1 MTVHDSSLL
10 RQPVTPTVA
19 ATLNVDVS
27 VLGMTCAACVRHVE
41 RAVAAIPGV
50 VRVDVN
56 LVLSR
61 ASLTMRSDGDPQAT
75 VAAVQAAVRA
85 AGYQVPD
92 DDGPGRHT
100 SASGASDVSNE
111 TASPRRVIIAALC
124 AVPLLVLA
132 MSHGRLVAS
141 PAVDGVMQAVMATV
155 GLIVVGG
162 RYLRSALHALAQRT
176 ADMNVLVSLGA
187 LASYSYSLV
196 MLVRY
201 LAGGAAHHAHTA
213 LHLYFEAGV
222 TILFFVTLGK
232 WLEARARHQVTAGV
246 LALAEKLRG
255 RALRLRLAD
264 GTVVPA
270 PGEDLSAD
278 ALQPG
283 DEIMCRPG
291 ERIAA
296 DGTVIAGTSE
306 VDESLLTGE
315 AAPVAKDVGAAVY
328 AGSLNQVGILT
339 IRVARAAGA
348 STVGRIADAVIAAQR
363 EKSPI
368 ARLADRVS
376 AVFVPI
382 VVGIA
387 VATALFWGLV
397 VGDWQQ
403 AMTHAVSVLVIAC
416 PCALG
421 IATPAAVAVATSRAA
436 ALGLLFKNAGALEA
450 AARINLVVFDKT
462 GTLTTG
468 QRTLLRVVVVDP
480 AYQHA
485 EVVALAAGLEQG
497 SEHTIAKAICDYAA
511 AQRIAPSAQV
521 AQREVVAGGGIR
533 AQIAGVG
540 YVLGNAALLASE
552 ATGATVAPLA
562 DLGDVPPNASVVWLS
577 RRHPDG
583 PNGAEPRSLLAAFV
597 VGDMVDDDAR
607 VVCDELR
614 SRHVAIAIASGDSAA
629 ATAWIAAHVGVTDPA
644 RIVAECKPMAKAA
657 LITRLKSEGYAVAM
671 IGDGINDATAL
682 AVADLGIAVQHGT
695 ALAGAAADV
704 RVLHGGLAAVPK
716 VFALAR
722 AAMRVIVQNLWWA
735 FGFNVVGIALAA
747 GVFRPW
753 TSWQLSPIFA
763 SVAMSA
769 SSVLVLANSLR
780 LRRWSA

>member
-1 MTVHDSSLL
+1 MNDSTVL
-10 RQPVTPTVA
+10 RQSVTPIA
-19 ATLNVDVS
+19 AAGVSVDVS

-50 VRVDVN
+50 ARVDVN

-61 ASLTMRSDGDPQAT
+61 ASLTLNRDVDQPAT

-85 AGYQVPD
+85 AGYEVPY
-92 DDGPGRHT
+92 DDGQSRGVAAGSGSDPT
-100 SASGASDVSNE
+100 SD

-132 MSHGRLVAS
+132 MSHGRLIAS
-141 PAVDGVMQAVMATV
+141 PAVDGVLQAVLATV
-155 GLIVVGG
+155 GLIVVGW
-162 RYLRSALHALAQRT
+162 RYLRSALHALRQRT

-187 LASYSYSLV
+187 LASYGYSLA
-196 MLVRY
+196 MLVQF
-201 LAGGAAHHAHTA
+201 LSVGAAHYGHTT

-232 WLEARARHQVTAGV
+232 WLEARARHQVTVGV

-264 GTVVPA
+264 GSVVPA
-270 PGEDLSAD
+270 PGEELSAD
-278 ALQPG
+278 ELVPG

-291 ERIAA
+291 QRIAA

-315 AAPVAKDVGAAVY
+315 AVPVAKAVGAAVY

-376 AVFVPI
+376 AIFVPI
-382 VVGIA
+382 VIGIA
-387 VATALFWGLV
+387 VATAVLWGV
-397 VGDWQQ
+397 VGGDWQQ

-468 QRTLLRVVVVDP
+468 QRTLLRIVVVDP
-480 AYQHA
+480 AEQPA
-485 EVVALAAGLEQG
+485 TVVAVAAALEQG

-511 AQRIAPSAQV
+511 AQQVTASATIS
-521 AQREVVAGGGIR
+521 QREVIAGGGIR
-533 AQIAGVG
+533 GQVDGVG
-540 YVLGNAALLASE
+540 YVLGNAALLVT
-552 ATGATVAPLA
+552 ATAGTAVALLPEI
-562 DLGDVPPNASVVWLS
+562 GDVPPNASVVWLG
-577 RRHPDG
+577 RNIAKGKDG
-583 PNGAEPRSLLAAFV
+583 TAGTSMIAAFI
-597 VGDMVDDDAR
+597 VGDKVAEDAR
-607 VVCDELR
+607 AVCDQLR
-614 SRHVAIAIASGDSAA
+614 SNHVEIVIASGDSAT
-629 ATAWIAAHVGVTDPA
+629 ATAWIAAHVGVTDPT

-657 LITRLKSEGYAVAM
+657 LITRFKLEGHAVAM

-695 ALAGAAADV
+695 ELAGAAADV

-716 VFALAR
+716 TFALAR

-747 GVFRPW
+747 GVFTPW
-753 TSWQLSPIFA
+753 TAWQLSPIFA

-769 SSVLVLANSLR
+769 SSLLVLANSLR